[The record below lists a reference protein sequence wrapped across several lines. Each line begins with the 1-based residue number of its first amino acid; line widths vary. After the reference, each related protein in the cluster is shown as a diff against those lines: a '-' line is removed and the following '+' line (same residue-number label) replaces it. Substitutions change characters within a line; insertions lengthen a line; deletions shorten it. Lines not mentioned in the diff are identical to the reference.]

1 MNPGDEKAKKEFFK
15 ALAAEVAKM
24 EREIAKMLFLKHNP
38 HVQILENE
46 KYELIVCL
54 N

>member
-1 MNPGDEKAKKEFFK
+1 MNPEDEKAKREFFK

-24 EREIAKMLFLKHNP
+24 ERETAKMLFLKHNP

>member
-1 MNPGDEKAKKEFFK
+1 MNPGDERAKREFFK
-15 ALAAEVAKM
+15 ALAAEVSKM
-24 EREIAKMLFLKHNP
+24 EREIAKKLFLEKNP

-46 KYELIVCL
+46 NYELIVCL

>member
-1 MNPGDEKAKKEFFK
+1 MNQEDEKAKREFFK

-24 EREIAKMLFLKHNP
+24 EREVAKMLFLKHNP